1 MRINGGVEMRRLTCS
16 ACLVSNK
23 SQLQLNLSPSL
34 MSKISLS
41 LSLSLYT
48 CDTLLKPLR
57 LIDSHVSHTK
67 LKPLKSHKFRAKTLA
82 NCSLQKVAWQEH
94 IARDAQ
100 HTLPRPPRQVG
111 NKPK

>member
-16 ACLVSNK
+16 ACLVYNK
-23 SQLQLNLSPSL
+23 SQLQLNLSLSH
-34 MSKISLS
+34 MFKISLS
-41 LSLSLYT
+41 LSLSIH
-48 CDTLLKPLR
+48 KPLR

-82 NCSLQKVAWQEH
+82 NCSLQNVAWQEH
-94 IARDAQ
+94 MARDVQ